1 MNEFELIEKYFL
13 RANKSDNVSVGIGD
27 DAAVLSVEKGKELV
41 VATDTLVEGIHFS
54 KEQAASS
61 LGHKTLAVS
70 LSDLAA
76 MSAKPSW
83 VTLNLVLPPDLKEQW
98 ISEFARGF
106 FELAE
111 RFRVTLVGGDTS
123 CGPLCMTATVGGWI
137 TTGQASSR
145 SGARVGDAIYVS
157 GTLGDA
163 ALGLDLAQR
172 GELSLNDRN
181 NILLKKLMW
190 PEPRLLLGN
199 KLRSVATSII
209 DISDGL
215 IADLSHILTRSGGLG
230 GVIYEDKI
238 PINIAALKSYS
249 RHDCIKF
256 ALSGGDDYELC
267 FTVPSERKNFFEAFI
282 EEVDI
287 NVTAIGVIDSNPGI
301 RVFDRKHCRVDIPEM
316 GYLHTW

>member
-61 LGHKTLAVS
+61 LGHKTLAVN

-83 VTLNLVLPPDLKEQW
+83 VTLNLVLPSDLKEQW

-106 FELAE
+106 LELAD
-111 RFRVTLVGGDTS
+111 RFRVNLVGGDTS

-137 TTGQASSR
+137 TTGEASSR
-145 SGARVGDAIYVS
+145 CGARVGDAIYVS

-190 PEPRLLLGN
+190 PEPRLSLGI

-230 GVIYEDKI
+230 GVIYEDRI

-267 FTVPSERKNFFEAFI
+267 FTVPPERRKFFETFI
-282 EEVDI
+282 EEIGI

-301 RVFDRKHCRVDIPEM
+301 RVFDRKHRRIDIPEI